1 MTASDLRRSWS
12 EGRAVYG
19 VAVRSGT
26 TLACEML
33 AATSL
38 DFAWIDLQHGH
49 NSSARLLPQLQ
60 ALNGSSITPLVRV
73 EANDPVS
80 IGHALDAGAEG
91 VIVPSVESSLDAR
104 RAVAACRFP
113 PEGARSYADFRA
125 QYLPGGAMRPVLCLV
140 MIESRRG
147 VADIDEI
154 VATPGVDGV
163 FIGPADLA
171 LSMGLEPK
179 PSIQPGAHSDAIA
192 AVQASCDAAGVVTA
206 ITGNPEPMR
215 QLGFRMISLG
225 ADLGFL
231 EHGLADA
238 LSKLTAEP

>member
-1 MTASDLRRSWS
+1 
-12 EGRAVYG
+12 
-19 VAVRSGT
+19 
-26 TLACEML
+26 
-33 AATSL
+33 
-38 DFAWIDLQHGH
+38 
-49 NSSARLLPQLQ
+49 
-60 ALNGSSITPLVRV
+60 
-73 EANDPVS
+73 
-80 IGHALDAGAEG
+80 
-91 VIVPSVESSLDAR
+91 
-104 RAVAACRFP
+104 
-113 PEGARSYADFRA
+113 
-125 QYLPGGAMRPVLCLV
+125 MRPVLCLV

-231 EHGLADA
+231 EQGLADA